1 MTAKI
6 AINGYGTIGKR
17 VALAVKA
24 QKDMKVVGVV
34 KTRPTFEAWTAVENG
49 FKLYTP
55 SKSVA
60 AMEEAGLAVAG
71 TQEELIEEADLV
83 VDATPGKIG
92 DEMAALYRSLGKKA
106 IFQGGEEH
114 ELCGT
119 SFNAYSNYSE
129 ALGKDLVRV
138 VSCNTTGLARTLY
151 PLWEA
156 GYVRG
161 VLATMVRRAADPGD
175 SKKGPI
181 NAIEPSLK
189 VPSHHGPDV
198 QTVIPGLPISTV
210 AVKVP
215 TTLMHLHSVAVEL
228 KKNVKPETIID
239 RWSPLRRIMLI
250 DGSKGLPSTAQVMEM
265 ARDMG
270 RPFSD
275 LWEIAVWRD
284 GVHVKDGVLY
294 YFQAVHQESDVIP
307 ENVDCIRAMLQM
319 ETDPQRSID
328 ETDRRMGVGV
338 RRR

>member
-17 VALAVKA
+17 VAHAVKA
-24 QKDMKVVGVV
+24 QKDMRVVGVV
-34 KTRPTFEAWTAVENG
+34 KTRPTFEAWSAVESG
-49 FKLYTP
+49 FRLFAP
-55 SKSVA
+55 SGSVA
-60 AMEEAGLAVAG
+60 AMEEAGLEVSG
-71 TQEELIEEADLV
+71 TQEELVDEADLV

-92 DEMAALYRSLGKKA
+92 KDMAAIYRSKGKKA
-106 IFQGGEEH
+106 IFQGGEKH
-114 ELCGT
+114 ALCGV
-119 SFNAYSNYSE
+119 SFNAYANYGD
-129 ALGKDLVRV
+129 ALGKDAVRV
-138 VSCNTTGLARTLY
+138 VSCNTTGLARTLH
-151 PLWEA
+151 PLWEE
-156 GYVRG
+156 GLVSK
-161 VLATMVRRAADPGD
+161 VLATMVRRSADPGD

-181 NAIEPSLK
+181 NAIEPSLD

-215 TTLMHLHSVAVEL
+215 TTIMHLHAVAVEL
-228 KKNVKPETIID
+228 KREITPEGALEL
-239 RWSPLRRIMLI
+239 WAPLRRIILI
-250 DGSKGLPSTAQVMEM
+250 DGWKGMSSTAQVMEM

-284 GVHVKDGVLY
+284 GVHVQDGVLY

-307 ENVDCIRAMLQM
+307 ENVDCIRAMLQI
-319 ETDPQRSID
+319 ETDGRKSID
-328 ETDRRMGVGV
+328 ATDRAMGVGV